1 MLIKKNLNINYKI
14 EMAGRSDQNRDL
26 IGSDRNRIVE
36 KKKDRSADRDPA
48 PREKKRRFK
57 RILTHF

>member
-14 EMAGRSDQNRDL
+14 EMAGQSDQNRDL
-26 IGSDRNRIVE
+26 IGSDKDRG

-48 PREKKRRFK
+48 PREKKNDVLNEF
-57 RILTHF
+57 